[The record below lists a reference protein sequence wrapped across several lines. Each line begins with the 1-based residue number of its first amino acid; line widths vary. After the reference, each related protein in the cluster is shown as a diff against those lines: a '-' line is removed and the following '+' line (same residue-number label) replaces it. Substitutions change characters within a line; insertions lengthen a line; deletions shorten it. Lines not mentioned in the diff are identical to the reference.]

1 MEHEYI
7 KKNTLSSR
15 LNQSYPAAICY
26 EVSLN
31 PPQKVRREEI
41 EVVIMA
47 VASWKEEVG
56 TDSDDSKNLFIS
68 MGRTIE
74 KTPTERGIKK

>member
-47 VASWKEEVG
+47 VAS
-56 TDSDDSKNLFIS
+56 
-68 MGRTIE
+68 
-74 KTPTERGIKK
+74 